1 MPSRVKVGFSTTEI
15 ADGLAMAEWLNH
27 SIGPQGVAWD
37 MRLDLEK
44 DELTWMFSE
53 DQHRLLFQLT
63 WGYGLG

>member
-1 MPSRVKVGFSTTEI
+1 MASRVTVVFSTTEI
-15 ADGLAMAEWLNH
+15 ADGLAMAKWLNH